1 MKWSARQIIVRL
13 LIFAACFVL
22 LGIAA
27 FLIWRV
33 RLANDVKRQIAA
45 IRAAGLPASGEEADA
60 YYTAVPDNQNAA
72 VKMAEVFGLMTNY
85 PDGRS
90 NAVAPIRFSDR
101 RNSPTPEQ
109 LELLASYCAMNS
121 NALARAGDAVKL
133 PHSRYP
139 IHLSWGAYTL
149 LPHLAKLKDLSLI
162 AEYQSSLDEKT
173 SAADISTIIGMARTL
188 DNEPVIIS
196 KLVRIAMLNMAEM
209 ALERRLN
216 AGNLT
221 DAEMQHLGELFAESA
236 KTNQIANG
244 LIGERAIFMQYFRM
258 SYAEIN
264 RLSNSGGDTSSKQSG
279 PPLPGPQPFIF
290 KFTGFFEREQRFYLQ
305 SMQTF
310 ISLAENSPKELSMI
324 TNYQERIWQPIGHNH
339 YIILSMLMPAVG
351 SASLKEAKGLAQ
363 VRTAQTA
370 LAVERF
376 RLAHENLPET
386 LDEIVPLFLSAV
398 PLDPFDGQ
406 PLRYHRLVM
415 GYVIYS
421 VGSDGH
427 DDGGREKAADWKSGD
442 KTTYDITFTVER

>member
-1 MKWSARQIIVRL
+1 MKRIFLKICVAALVLFAL
-13 LIFAACFVL
+13 LVISFTV
-22 LGIAA
+22 
-27 FLIWRV
+27 WRV
-33 RLANDVKRQIAA
+33 NLAHDVKAKLQA

-60 YYTAVPDNQNAA
+60 YYTAVPDNENAA
-72 VKMAEVFGLMTNY
+72 VKMAEAFGLMTNY

-90 NAVAPIRFSDR
+90 NTVASIRFSDR
-101 RNSPTPEQ
+101 RSSPTSEQ

-121 NALARAGDAVKL
+121 NALAQAGEAVKL

-149 LPHLAKLKDLSLI
+149 LPHLAKLKNLSLI
-162 AEYQSSLDEKT
+162 AEYESLLDEKY
-173 SAADISTIIGMARTL
+173 SAADISTITGMARTL
-188 DNEPVIIS
+188 DTEPVLIS

-221 DAEMQHLGELFAESA
+221 DAEMKHLGELFAESA

-244 LIGERAIFMQYFRM
+244 LIGERATFMQNFGM
-258 SYAEIN
+258 SYAEWK
-264 RLSNSGGDTSSKQSG
+264 RLSNSGLDNSSSQDG
-279 PPLPGPQPFIF
+279 PPLPGSQPLIF
-290 KFTGFFEREQRFYLQ
+290 KFTGLFEREQRFYLQ
-305 SMQTF
+305 TMQTF
-310 ISLAENSPKELSMI
+310 ISFAENCPKNFSQI
-324 TNYQERIWQPIGHNH
+324 TNFQEQIWRPIGHNH

-351 SASLKEAKGLAQ
+351 MASEKEIKGLAQ

-376 RLAHENLPET
+376 RLATGRLPENLKGLTPE
-386 LDEIVPLFLSAV
+386 FLSTV
-398 PLDPFDGQ
+398 PVDPFDGAQ
-406 PLRYHRLVM
+406 LRYHRLAK

-421 VGSDGH
+421 VGADGH
-427 DDGGREKAADWKSGD
+427 DDGGREKPADWKPSD

>member
-1 MKWSARQIIVRL
+1 MKR
-13 LIFAACFVL
+13 IFFKICV
-22 LGIAA
+22 AA
-27 FLIWRV
+27 FLLFVPLVVSFVIWRV
-33 RLANDVKRQIAA
+33 NLANDVNAKLAA

-60 YYTAVPDNQNAA
+60 YYTAVPDNENAA
-72 VKMAEVFGLMTNY
+72 VKMAEAFGLMTNY

-90 NAVAPIRFSDR
+90 KTVASIRFSDR

-121 NALARAGDAVKL
+121 NALAQAGDAVKL

-162 AEYQSSLDEKT
+162 AEYQSLLDEKT

-188 DNEPVIIS
+188 DNEPVLIS

-221 DAEMQHLGELFAESA
+221 DAEMQHLGELFAESV

-264 RLSNSGGDTSSKQSG
+264 RLSNSGGDNSSEQSG

-310 ISLAENSPKELSMI
+310 ISLAENSPKELSII

-351 SASLKEAKGLAQ
+351 SASIKEAKGLAQ
-363 VRTAQTA
+363 GRTAQTA

-376 RLAHENLPET
+376 RLAHGNLPEK
-386 LDEIVPLFLSAV
+386 LDEIVPQFLSAV
-398 PLDPFDGQ
+398 PSDPFDGQ
-406 PLRYHRLVM
+406 PLRYHRLEK

-421 VGSDGH
+421 IGSDGH
-427 DDGGREKAADWKSGD
+427 DDGGREKPADWKSSD
-442 KTTYDITFTVER
+442 RTTYDITFTVER